1 MFVGKP
7 SKSTATD
14 DVDWIPTL
22 LLPTYNILQP
32 CTSQNG
38 MREIMNNDM
47 QFQSIEQYSVI
58 MFHRQYFN

>member
-1 MFVGKP
+1 MFEGKP

-22 LLPTYNILQP
+22 LLPTDNILQP

-47 QFQSIEQYSVI
+47 QFFEQYSVNI
-58 MFHRQYFN
+58 FHRQYFN

>member
-22 LLPTYNILQP
+22 LLPTDNILQP

-47 QFQSIEQYSVI
+47 QFFEQYSVNI
-58 MFHRQYFN
+58 FHRQYFN